1 MKTRKKIVITA
12 LSCIVLGTLA
22 YFAFVFPFYEFA
34 VNDYDTSLDK
44 ILSLDYLKTLMP
56 LFIIIGL
63 SAAGIVAVVWVR
75 KLMLKKIRI
84 TFALWAE
91 IKREKRRNKS
101 PYHL

>member
-56 LFIIIGL
+56 LFIITGSGANPLERLI
-63 SAAGIVAVVWVR
+63 I
-75 KLMLKKIRI
+75 
-84 TFALWAE
+84 
-91 IKREKRRNKS
+91 
-101 PYHL
+101 